1 MKLSEQEESAL
12 AYIKNIEV
20 DGTLNP
26 GEAGRA
32 FSQMGGSIDDTKIL
46 IEGVAELI
54 KTQNS

>member
-1 MKLSEQEESAL
+1 MKLSEQEASVL

-20 DGTLNP
+20 DETLNP
-26 GEAGRA
+26 WESGSA

-46 IEGVAELI
+46 IEDLAELI